1 MNLEPI
7 LQSELSQKEK
17 DKYHVLMDIYGI
29 EKNGTDV
36 SICRVAI
43 QTQIERTDLC
53 TQLGKERV
61 GRTERAPVKHVH
73 CVCAVASDSLQLYGP
88 QAARFLS
95 LGFSRQ
101 EY

>member
-43 QTQIERTDLC
+43 QTQIEQTC
-53 TQLGKERV
+53 V
-61 GRTERAPVKHVH
+61 HSWGRRGWEELRE
-73 CVCAVASDSLQLYGP
+73 LQ
-88 QAARFLS
+88 
-95 LGFSRQ
+95 
-101 EY
+101 